1 MFARIDPAA
10 AYGLKLGD
18 VHVTHNAGG
27 NAGDALR
34 SLVISEQLLGTYEI
48 LPTRHTGCNMLAL
61 INEDAEAAVENKLGS
76 AA

>member
-10 AYGLKLGD
+10 AYELKLGE
-18 VHVTHNAGG
+18 VHVTYNAGG

-34 SLVISEQLLGTYEI
+34 SLVISEQLLGTNEI
-48 LPTRHTGCNMLAL
+48 LLIMHTGSNMLAL
-61 INEDAEAAVENKLGS
+61 KNEDAQAAVENTLGP

>member
-10 AYGLKLGD
+10 ACGLNLGN

-34 SLVISEQLLGTYEI
+34 SLNISGQLLGTNGI
-48 LPTRHTGCNMLAL
+48 LLIKHTGCNMFTLK
-61 INEDAEAAVENKLGS
+61 E
-76 AA
+76 